1 MLLFFT
7 TVNYCGVELMHDST
21 VFLRRF
27 FATLQQR
34 SDLCCRNFYWNYG
47 VGVVGVS
54 VSDAADGADV
64 SAVVG
69 VDSGA
74 LSVTSLG
81 ADVVLA
87 DSAGAGDSAVPVPR
101 LSDVELPDAG
111 VASGVEDVS
120 VPAVSSGVEAVP
132 AEVEDVS
139 AGDAAALAPPV
150 AGPGVVTVTVFPDAT
165 TVGHTPGALAID
177 PFTIFKQYGEPVAS
191 SYRVMPDLFSALPTV
206 SAPTLAVFSTVIV
219 LANAVSMASVAK

>member
-1 MLLFFT
+1 MKIMLLFFT

-101 LSDVELPDAG
+101 LSDVE
-111 VASGVEDVS
+111 S
-120 VPAVSSGVEAVP
+120 VPFAI
-132 AEVEDVS
+132 AEGTCLEKPQRRKQDVRQQN
-139 AGDAAALAPPV
+139 G
-150 AGPGVVTVTVFPDAT
+150 
-165 TVGHTPGALAID
+165 
-177 PFTIFKQYGEPVAS
+177 
-191 SYRVMPDLFSALPTV
+191 
-206 SAPTLAVFSTVIV
+206 
-219 LANAVSMASVAK
+219 